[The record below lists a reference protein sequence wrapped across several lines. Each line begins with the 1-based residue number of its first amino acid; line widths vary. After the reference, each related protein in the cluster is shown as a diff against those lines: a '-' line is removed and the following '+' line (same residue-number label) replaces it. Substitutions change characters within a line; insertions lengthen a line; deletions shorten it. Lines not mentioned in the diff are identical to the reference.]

1 MRTLVGVDPLTNRVV
16 LANFYGTPI
25 NPPTIVTRKMTTDRP
40 LADLHTKTLIELIG
54 SASTAPGSG
63 AAGAIALALAAACA
77 AKAVSI
83 SAKHSAEQARLAAA
97 HTRLDTV
104 RDFALQGADIDAV
117 AFTKFIR
124 DHTTASATN
133 LAETGQRM
141 EWLIKLLFSIIEEV
155 EPIISQTMAGD
166 LVAARALGD
175 AARTIQSANETEA
188 TAAAERLAREPFPKP
203 GAPPAAKA

>member
-1 MRTLVGVDPLTNRVV
+1 M
-16 LANFYGTPI
+16 ANL
-25 NPPTIVTRKMTTDRP
+25 KMTTDRP

-54 SASTAPGSG
+54 SASTSPGSG

-83 SAKHSAEQARLAAA
+83 SQKHSSDQALLMVA

-104 RDFALQGADIDAV
+104 RDFAMQGADIDAL
-117 AFTKFIR
+117 AFTQFIR
-124 DHTTASATN
+124 NQTTASATN
-133 LAETGQRM
+133 LVETGQRM

-155 EPIISQTMAGD
+155 EPFVSQTVVGD
-166 LVAARALGD
+166 LVAARALGA

-188 TAAAERLAREPFPKP
+188 TTAAERLAGERSAKP
-203 GAPPAAKA
+203 GTPPATTA

>member
-1 MRTLVGVDPLTNRVV
+1 MADL
-16 LANFYGTPI
+16 
-25 NPPTIVTRKMTTDRP
+25 KMTTDRP

-54 SASTAPGSG
+54 SGSTAPGSG

-83 SAKHSAEQARLAAA
+83 SEKHSPDPARLTVA

-104 RDFALQGADIDAV
+104 CDFALQGADIDAL
-117 AFTKFIR
+117 AFTQFIR
-124 DHTTASATN
+124 NHTTASATN

-141 EWLIKLLFSIIEEV
+141 EWLIKLLFSILDEV
-155 EPIISQTMAGD
+155 EPFISQTMKGD
-166 LVAARALGD
+166 LVAARALGA

-188 TAAAERLAREPFPKP
+188 TAAAERLAGELSAKP
-203 GAPPAAKA
+203 AAPPATKA